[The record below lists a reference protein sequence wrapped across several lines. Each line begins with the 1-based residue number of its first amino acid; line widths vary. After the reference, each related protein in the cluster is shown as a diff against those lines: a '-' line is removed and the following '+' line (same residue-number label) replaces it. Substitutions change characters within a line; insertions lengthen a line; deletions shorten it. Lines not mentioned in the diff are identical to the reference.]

1 MIYLLFSILSAS
13 SITLLFKVLERKSVP
28 LLPAIII
35 NYLAAFIVGI
45 LFYSGTIDLPA
56 IRESNWF
63 ALSGITGVLF
73 ILGFF
78 LIGITTQKAGIA
90 ITTIANKMSVI
101 IPISFSILYYHEA
114 MTLVK
119 TGGIMLALIAVIMAA
134 YRKPALGKWTTAS
147 FLPLIM
153 FLVVGGI
160 DSVIKL
166 AQESYV
172 PANDVSLF
180 SALTFG
186 SAGIIGI
193 ILLLFKPGYW
203 KSFNNAWLWGLGT
216 ALGLANFGSMFFL
229 MNALNHAQL
238 DSSIVYGVN
247 HLGVILVS
255 ILLALLLFHERLSL
269 LNRIGILLAAVA
281 ISILTMLV

>member
-35 NYLAAFIVGI
+35 NYLAAFIVGF
-45 LFYSGTIDLPA
+45 LFYSGTIDFQA

-134 YRKPALGKWTTAS
+134 YRKPALGKWTTVS

-193 ILLLFKPGYW
+193 ILLLFKPGLW

-281 ISILTMLV
+281 ISILTMLA